1 MRGFDV
7 SHWYKGSNK
16 SFFSAYHHMATTRPM
31 LRLFAPKVQLNN
43 LLTTLDEATLGVQ
56 AHIAVLLKFLLIHD
70 NFDVKSLLNAD
81 GRIVLNMD
89 HVFNRLK
96 TRYPDHAADIDTTI
110 VPGFTKV
117 LTRKHSKARDFIK
130 TIHQLF
136 DGKEPAADVS

>member
-1 MRGFDV
+1 MF
-7 SHWYKGSNK
+7 HWYKGLHG

-31 LRLFAPKVQLNN
+31 LRLFTPQVVLNN
-43 LLTTLDEATLGVQ
+43 ETTTLDEATLVVQ

-70 NFDVKSLLNAD
+70 KFDVKSLLNAD

-89 HVFNRLK
+89 HVFDRLR
-96 TRYPDHAADIDTTI
+96 TRYPDQAADIDTTI
-110 VPGFTKV
+110 VPGFAKV
-117 LTRKHSKARDFIK
+117 LKGKHSKARDFIK